1 MKVYFLICVFNL
13 SGTNDTYGNVLLT
26 LAVCQVIHSLGL
38 TPAGIRLVVPLLHSE
53 PDAHNHGGT
62 PQQQHEDQNNPS
74 ADGDPGE
81 LGVLAF
87 RVLFSE
93 VHDDGSLR
101 RLGEQELAV
110 EAAVAPGTLTH
121 IAVVPF
127 VAGGPIVARV
137 VFASAHRGAAVLP
150 VVSWGA
156 GAGVV
161 IDAILAG
168 PSIDTGEGG
177 TVVHVVIAVP
187 PSEASLA
194 LADIGVAQIHT
205 LGSCN
210 TARGKS

>member
-13 SGTNDTYGNVLLT
+13 SGTNDTYGNVLLA
-26 LAVCQVIHSLGL
+26 LAVCQVVHRLGL

-53 PDAHNHGGT
+53 PDADHHGST

-74 ADGDPGE
+74 ADSDPGE

-93 VHDDGSLR
+93 VDDDGSLR
-101 RLGEQELAV
+101 RLREQELAV
-110 EAAVAPGTLTH
+110 EAAVAAGALAD
-121 IAVVPF
+121 IAIVPF
-127 VAGGPIVARV
+127 VAGGPVVAWV
-137 VFASAHRGAAVLP
+137 VFAPAHRGAAVLP

-156 GAGVV
+156 GAGVI

-177 TVVHVVIAVP
+177 AVVHVVVTVP

-194 LADIGVAQIHT
+194 LADIGVPQIHT
-205 LGSCN
+205 LGSCK
-210 TARGKS
+210 TGREMS